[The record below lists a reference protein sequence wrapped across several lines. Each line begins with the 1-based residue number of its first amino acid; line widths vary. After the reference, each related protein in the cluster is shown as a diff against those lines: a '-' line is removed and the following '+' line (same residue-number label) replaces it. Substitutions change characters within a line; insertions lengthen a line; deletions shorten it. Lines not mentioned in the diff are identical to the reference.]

1 MNVSEKTTVYDLVG
15 AYAYLLD
22 WLAAYDSHFENL
34 KNPALFNTMARFATL
49 KTAAE
54 MAGRPLDT
62 FLDDVRTEV
71 AEEFAGEEAGLVRQ
85 VEDADALEVATL
97 GSHVRSRKLAA
108 AAGVVKAK
116 SVRRGVRRCDLADAS
131 CFGVGALRETAGAPA
146 TPGGMDP
153 ACRTCANVPSVP
165 VSSPPWRLP

>member
-1 MNVSEKTTVYDLVG
+1 MPKVTFVNEKRTVEVERG
-15 AYAYLLD
+15 ASLRGVEREPEERPLGVRD
-22 WLAAYDSHFENL
+22 VTPERRAA
-34 KNPALFNTMARFATL
+34 ARRVA
-49 KTAAE
+49 
-54 MAGRPLDT
+54 AGRLD
-62 FLDDVRTEV
+62 LHDVRTEV

-131 CFGVGALRETAGAPA
+131 CFGVGAPRETAGAPA